1 MPTKYNK
8 SRRTFLLSGIG
19 TGAVFA
25 VAPNTFGKTP
35 EGSREIFWKMLNA
48 PILEKFYRREPQGDT
63 CLLVWLA

>member
-48 PILEKFYRREPQGDT
+48 PILEKFS
-63 CLLVWLA
+63 A